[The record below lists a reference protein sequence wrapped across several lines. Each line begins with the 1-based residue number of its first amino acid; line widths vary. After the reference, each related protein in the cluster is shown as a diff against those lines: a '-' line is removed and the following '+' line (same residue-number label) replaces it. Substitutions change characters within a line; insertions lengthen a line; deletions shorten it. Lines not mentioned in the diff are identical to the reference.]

1 MSKDSYA
8 PLSSLTCKRGWETNV
23 WREGKVEAGQ
33 RKKVGGVRMGG
44 GKVEV
49 GTGGGRGGDEMW
61 EGGGIVDTRGGAN
74 K

>member
-1 MSKDSYA
+1 M
-8 PLSSLTCKRGWETNV
+8 E
-23 WREGKVEAGQ
+23 
-33 RKKVGGVRMGG
+33 G

-61 EGGGIVDTRGGAN
+61 EGGGIVDTKGGAS